1 MSAKNGVDDAVADT
15 GSVSGEFTVESAAIE
30 SVINSTELAESI
42 EPQKLATNFT
52 EDNDGTSIH
61 GQQDQDEW
69 DEWDPRIFM
78 YSNDSDDVRPHVNAV
93 KLYVQSATQQV
104 NETSDDSFEIENCHE
119 IKGGNDG
126 NSTLVDV
133 RKYCDELDRSIEV
146 ANKQFDEDFTDIY
159 GLFGGC
165 SLTANGETNSGLPVL
180 SEISDNQSTIIQD
193 QIAISQIIEDAVKNV
208 AGDNSD
214 ESVADSVGRSHC
226 FDLIRRTND
235 LPFSIHGKTGE
246 TQDQTAGIA
255 IESVNSGHTEL
266 PPTNSIDLNMIST
279 PTADEASDNGS
290 KGEMMSAKN
299 GVDDAIAKTD
309 NVSCVS
315 GEFTV
320 ESAINDIGLID
331 SNNKSSSTSTN
342 NAAFGSFGRSLEF
355 DPFLRTRN
363 VPFRIAGR
371 RRSISVFNTIPEM
384 SDVDTPEH

>member
-1 MSAKNGVDDAVADT
+1 
-15 GSVSGEFTVESAAIE
+15 
-30 SVINSTELAESI
+30 
-42 EPQKLATNFT
+42 
-52 EDNDGTSIH
+52 
-61 GQQDQDEW
+61 
-69 DEWDPRIFM
+69 M
-78 YSNDSDDVRPHVNAV
+78 YSNDSDDEVAD
-93 KLYVQSATQQV
+93 VQSATQQV

-299 GVDDAIAKTD
+299 GVDDAIAKTG

-331 SNNKSSSTSTN
+331 SNNKSSSTSTT
-342 NAAFGSFGRSLEF
+342 
-355 DPFLRTRN
+355 LRKLRC
-363 VPFRIAGR
+363 
-371 RRSISVFNTIPEM
+371 
-384 SDVDTPEH
+384 

>member
-1 MSAKNGVDDAVADT
+1 
-15 GSVSGEFTVESAAIE
+15 AAIE

-69 DEWDPRIFM
+69 NEWDPRIFM
-78 YSNDSDDVRPHVNAV
+78 YSNDSDDEVAD
-93 KLYVQSATQQV
+93 VQSATQQV

-299 GVDDAIAKTD
+299 GVDDAIAKTG

-363 VPFRIAGR
+363 VPFLH
-371 RRSISVFNTIPEM
+371 NPCL
-384 SDVDTPEH
+384 